1 MVKLD
6 CFLGVSSS
14 TFVCSGAGFEKII
27 GFWVSTCGDGVSTN
41 ISSAWE
47 CVVKSVCFL
56 CASFHAFICSEVGF
70 GGTAGFVFFGGYLTY
85 LIFFP
90 TLLFYLLLILEY
102 YLVPY

>member
-1 MVKLD
+1 MD
-6 CFLGVSSS
+6 CFLGVVSG

-70 GGTAGFVFFGGYLTY
+70 GGTAGFVFCGGLFD
-85 LIFFP
+85 IFFDFFP
-90 TLLFYLLLILEY
+90 TLVFYL
-102 YLVPY
+102 